1 MAPPRSKDKPEGRDA
16 AAVAQFAIARWTSIR
31 ARLAPIIGED
41 GYRILFARSLHLARA
56 KYPWL
61 SRDPLAGDAPFA
73 GLQASLASRT
83 SEQANAG
90 GGELMNRFTELLS
103 ALIGEELAG
112 RLIGPP

>member
-1 MAPPRSKDKPEGRDA
+1 MALSPRKSKSDSRDA
-16 AAVAQFAIARWTSIR
+16 AAEALSAIARWTSAR

-41 GYRILFARSLHLARA
+41 GFRILFARSLHLARA

-61 SRDPLAGDAPFA
+61 SRDPLAGDAPFT
-73 GLQASLASRT
+73 GLQASLASRP
-83 SEQANAG
+83 SEQAKEG
-90 GGELMNRFTELLS
+90 GRELMNRFTELLN